1 MNFWKFMISF
11 FIVSTIADFTYLK
24 LDFFQ
29 YSLFKADV
37 FQWVTPIKFLVEI
50 IIFAVLLYGLY
61 NLLDFLEKWRMERK
75 YIKRQKELANE
86 AK

>member
-37 FQWVTPIKFLVEI
+37 FQWVTLIKFLVEI

-61 NLLDFLEKWRMERK
+61 NLLEFLEKWRMERK
-75 YIKRQKELANE
+75 YIKTQKELANE